1 MIIFMRLAFLATCL
15 LPLAAIA
22 NPTGGAVT
30 SGSATISTSGSTV
43 TVNTSTSGTVINW
56 NSFSI
61 GAGETTR
68 INQPGAS
75 SATLNRVTGPSSSSI
90 NGSLQSNGQVFLVN
104 PNGIVFGSTASVNAA
119 GFVASTLDIADSDF
133 LSGNYRFTASGTP
146 GAIVNDG
153 SLVATTSYLAL
164 IAPNIS
170 STTTLTV
177 PPGGLALAAGAS
189 VTLTAP
195 GGVLTNATAGSSIPG
210 SAINVSSIDTVGGS
224 GPVFIVTGSSS
235 SLPGG
240 TCATTL
246 GGVSSGGCGSGGS
259 AIPVLPIVAGPGTIV
274 SGGLTLNQATSSGT
288 ITNTSFGIGTTGSL
302 VATGG
307 SATTLATSG
316 SGVVLITGT
325 LSTSG
330 TSTSSVTPATN
341 SITAAAS
348 TPTGAGAATFQ
359 AGQAVGVALNL
370 EKKELSF

>member
-1 MIIFMRLAFLATCL
+1 MRLALIACL
-15 LPLAAIA
+15 FPLAAAA
-22 NPTGGAVT
+22 NPTGGTVT
-30 SGSATISTSGSTV
+30 SGSATISSAGSTV

-68 INQPGAS
+68 FNQPSAS
-75 SATLNRVTGPSSSSI
+75 SATLNRVTGASSSAI

-104 PNGIVFGSTASVNAA
+104 PNGIVFGSTASVNVA
-119 GFVASTLDIADSDF
+119 GFVASTLDIADGDF
-133 LSGNYRFTASGTP
+133 LSGNYHFTASGTP

-153 SLVATTSYLAL
+153 SIVATTSYLAL

-170 STTTLTV
+170 STTPLTV

-195 GGVLTNATAGSSIPG
+195 GGFLTNATAGSSIPG
-210 SAINVSSIDTVGGS
+210 STISVSSIDSVAGS

-240 TCATTL
+240 GICATTL

-259 AIPVLPIVAGPGTIV
+259 AVPPLFIVPGPGTIV
-274 SGGLTLNQATSSGT
+274 GGGMTLGQSTGSGV
-288 ITNTSFGIGTTGSL
+288 ITTTSFNSSTTGSL
-302 VATGG
+302 VTTGG
-307 SATTLATSG
+307 GATTLGASG
-316 SGVVLITGT
+316 GGITITGT
-325 LSTSG
+325 LTTSGASTS
-330 TSTSSVTPATN
+330 
-341 SITAAAS
+341 SITAATSA
-348 TPTGAGAATFQ
+348 PAGAGAATFQ
-359 AGQAVGVALNL
+359 AGQAAGVALNL